1 MTVLGVRTRTCGP
14 LFNWRFLASRLF
26 LLVAVSAVLSSAEA
40 AALQAQTVDL
50 ERLDAMIAQTQEDW
64 PVPGLAVAIVK
75 DGEAVLLKGYG
86 EKELGGGE
94 PVDEHTLFAIA
105 SNSKAFTSASL
116 AMLVEEGK
124 LRWDDPVR
132 KHLPYFQ
139 LYDPFVTQE
148 MRIRDLLSHRS
159 GLGTFSGDLLW
170 YGTGYTPEEVVR
182 RTRYVPQ
189 AGPFRASY
197 GYSNLMFL
205 AAGEVI
211 AAVGGMPWADFVEG
225 RILTPLGMDRTVT
238 STADL
243 PRTENVATPHKN
255 WTDRV
260 EPIEWYN
267 WDIMAAAGGIISSV
281 SDMAR
286 WLELQLGNGEAEGL
300 RLFSEASSWEM
311 WTVHTP
317 RYVSAGSRNSS
328 PSTHFRGYGL
338 GWGLNDYQGRLIV
351 SHGGGYDGMFSR
363 VVLVPEEDLAVAVF
377 TNSMTSVSTAITNT
391 ILDAYLGGES
401 QDWSQALLGNWRSA
415 RSEFEARQNR
425 FEEERV
431 EGTNPSLALEAY
443 AGRYGGTMYGDA
455 TVSSEGGRLVLRLLP
470 NPHLVADLT
479 HLHHDTFL
487 IEWRNT
493 FAWFGK
499 GAATFVLDPYGAV
512 TEVKLD
518 VPNDDLWF
526 HELELKRR

>member
-1 MTVLGVRTRTCGP
+1 MTIWGKRMRSCG
-14 LFNWRFLASRLF
+14 FSEFWRFSAYRLF
-26 LLVAVSAVLSSAEA
+26 LIFAVATVLSGAGA
-40 AALQAQTVDL
+40 TALRAQTVDL
-50 ERLDAMIAQTQEDW
+50 EGLDAMIAQAQEDW
-64 PVPGLAVAIVK
+64 PVPGLAVVIVK
-75 DGEAVLLKGYG
+75 DGEAVLMKGYG
-86 EKELGGGE
+86 ERELGGGE

-124 LRWDDPVR
+124 LSWDDPVR

-139 LYDPFVTQE
+139 LYDPYVSQE

-189 AGPFRASY
+189 AGSFRASY

-211 AAVGGMPWADFVEG
+211 AAVSGMPWADFVES

-238 STADL
+238 STAAL

-300 RLFSEASSWEM
+300 RLFSEDSSWEM

-317 RYVSAGSRNSS
+317 RAVSAGSRDSS

-363 VVLVPEEDLAVAVF
+363 VVLVPEEDLAMAVF
-377 TNSMTSVSTAITNT
+377 TNSMTSISTAITNT

-401 QDWSQALLGNWRSA
+401 QDWSRTLLMNWRSA
-415 RSEFEARQNR
+415 RSGFEARQDR
-425 FEEERV
+425 FEEERM
-431 EGTNPSLALEAY
+431 EGTHPSLELEGY
-443 AGRYGGTMYGDA
+443 AGRYGGPMYGDG
-455 TVSSEGGRLVLRLLP
+455 TVSFEDGRLVLRLLP
-470 NPHLVADLT
+470 NPDLVADLT

-487 IEWRNT
+487 IDWRNT

-499 GAATFVLDPYGAV
+499 GAATFLLDPYGTV

-518 VPNDDLWF
+518 VPNEDLWF
-526 HELELKRR
+526 HELELKRK